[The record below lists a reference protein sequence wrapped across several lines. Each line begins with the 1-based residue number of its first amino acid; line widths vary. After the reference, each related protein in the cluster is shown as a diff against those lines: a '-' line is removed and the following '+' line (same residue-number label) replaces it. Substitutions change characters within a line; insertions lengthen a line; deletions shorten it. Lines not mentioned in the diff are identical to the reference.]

1 MNDRVLPG
9 GPSSRSLQADSF
21 NFDKYDKRVSRDDFY
36 VSLKPEGGLR
46 PRQIFPPP
54 GTATTGLPT
63 PEASPNSIA
72 TSRPQV
78 PVIRLPTPES
88 ASDSS
93 SIGMA
98 IGGSPVRQQTAASS
112 SQQTLRPTFNRNPTS
127 PLSAVE
133 SVAST
138 DSSGSKNK
146 PGKWKLFGRFG
157 KKHADGAQSF
167 GTTSAS
173 SNEVKGASRPGQ
185 AFAAPAAEGE
195 RNIGRNNTVS
205 GPKMSGRH
213 KPIVVRSATMPYMDK
228 QQPARPNNASTN
240 TFRSADNGPPSNKGL
255 LDVEIPDSN
264 MERYSVMFGDV
275 LKGGQS
281 ASSLLARRQATL
293 NKLKTIGDVAEH
305 PETLNEPQRVNRRA
319 TSPQPMAS
327 PSFSM
332 FPVPPTVVES
342 PPRPAPASRLAP
354 KKGTSLARSN
364 TSPAMLRSPM
374 RATFED
380 ARPYNHLKDPVPKN
394 QVNRGKMTI
403 ATLARSREQS
413 VPRFNADQSSLIL
426 ESPTEMDEEGFS
438 PTDAPPSPPPSVIR
452 NIAAKPQI
460 HEPKWQMMNS
470 SSQHLP
476 FSGASSVTSSRK
488 RSPSSISS
496 AQTHITKP
504 SVDSDTLR
512 ELTPT
517 TSNTITTTSG
527 PEEKQQQQ
535 ASPAATA
542 GMSAVELSIARQI
555 SVSREQRRMLKPLQT
570 TFGSGPRP
578 PHRRGSGPGSGG
590 NSSTK
595 VPMHTSP
602 LPTPKIAMGQNE
614 RLAETK
620 LLTPTL
626 VTPRETDETKL
637 LEHRKSERIILEG

>member
-1 MNDRVLPG
+1 
-9 GPSSRSLQADSF
+9 SRSLQVDSF

-36 VSLKPEGGLR
+36 VSLKPEGALR
-46 PRQIFPPP
+46 PRQIFPAP

-72 TSRPQV
+72 TSRAQI

-98 IGGSPVRQQTAASS
+98 IGSPVHQQTASS
-112 SQQTLRPTFNRNPTS
+112 SNSQQTLRPTFNRNPTS

-133 SVAST
+133 SVGST
-138 DSSGSKNK
+138 ESSGSKK
-146 PGKWKLFGRFG
+146 QAGKWKLFGRFG
-157 KKHADGAQSF
+157 KKHTETAQSSPP
-167 GTTSAS
+167 TSAAS
-173 SNEVKGASRPGQ
+173 SEMRGASRPGL
-185 AFAAPAAEGE
+185 AFSAPRMEGD
-195 RNIGRNNTVS
+195 RNVARNNTVA
-205 GPKMSGRH
+205 GPKTPGRH
-213 KPIVVRSATMPYMDK
+213 KPIVERGQWGTPGSG
-228 QQPARPNNASTN
+228 
-240 TFRSADNGPPSNKGL
+240 F

-275 LKGGQS
+275 LKNNHS

-293 NKLKTIGDVAEH
+293 DKLKTISDVKEH
-305 PETLNEPQRVNRRA
+305 PEVLEGPHKLNRRA

-327 PSFSM
+327 PSFNL
-332 FPVPPTVVES
+332 FPQPPSAETVA
-342 PPRPAPASRLAP
+342 RHQASRTPP
-354 KKGTSLARSN
+354 KAKGSSLARSN
-364 TSPAMLRSPM
+364 TSPAMLHSPM
-374 RATFED
+374 KASFDD
-380 ARPYNHLKDPVPKN
+380 ARPYNHLKDPPKSQMN
-394 QVNRGKMTI
+394 KGKMTI

-413 VPRFNADQSSLIL
+413 VPRFNADESSLIL

-438 PTDAPPSPPPSVIR
+438 STEKEAASSPPPPVIR
-452 NIAAKPQI
+452 STSVKPKL
-460 HEPKWQMMNS
+460 HEPKWQMVS
-470 SSQHLP
+470 TPSQQLP
-476 FSGASSVTSSRK
+476 MSGAASITSSRK

-504 SVDSDTLR
+504 SVDSETLR
-512 ELTPT
+512 DLTPT
-517 TSNTITTTSG
+517 TSNTTSTTRSS
-527 PEEKQQQQ
+527 EERQHQQQM
-535 ASPAATA
+535 ASPAGSA

-578 PHRRGSGPGSGG
+578 PHRRGSGPGSSGG
-590 NSSTK
+590 AGGK
-595 VPMHTSP
+595 IPLHISP

-626 VTPRETDETKL
+626 VTPRETEETKL